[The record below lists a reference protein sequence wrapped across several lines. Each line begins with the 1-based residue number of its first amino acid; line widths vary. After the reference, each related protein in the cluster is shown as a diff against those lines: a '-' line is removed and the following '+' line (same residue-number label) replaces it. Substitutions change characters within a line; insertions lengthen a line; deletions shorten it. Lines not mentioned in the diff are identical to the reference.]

1 MDNQRLAKP
10 LVRNIID
17 FAGANH
23 FQVTAEGVETIR
35 TARSLAE
42 MGCHYLQ
49 GYLISR
55 PLPFEEL
62 LLFLNQEGKRI
73 L

>member
-1 MDNQRLAKP
+1 MPFHVIKLDKELVWAMDNQRLAKP

-23 FQVTAEGVETIR
+23 FQVTAEGVETITDGPKPGR
-35 TARSLAE
+35 NGL
-42 MGCHYLQ
+42 
-49 GYLISR
+49 
-55 PLPFEEL
+55 PLPSGVF
-62 LLFLNQEGKRI
+62 NQQAAA